1 MLSSRIKKQALKK
14 YNYMFIFGRNSDF
27 YLFLCI
33 KWIFIQK
40 YVKQGSITV
49 SWMKIMIYVYYLL
62 SLRYTSR
69 LLENF
74 VD

>member
-1 MLSSRIKKQALKK
+1 
-14 YNYMFIFGRNSDF
+14 MFIFGRNSDF

-33 KWIFIQK
+33 KLIFIKK

-49 SWMKIMIYVYYLL
+49 SWMKIMIYAYYLL

>member
-1 MLSSRIKKQALKK
+1 MLSSRIKNKLLK
-14 YNYMFIFGRNSDF
+14 NITC
-27 YLFLCI
+27 LFLEEI
-33 KWIFIQK
+33 LIFIDLCALSEFFFI

-49 SWMKIMIYVYYLL
+49 SWMEIMFYVYYLL

>member
-1 MLSSRIKKQALKK
+1 MLSSRIKNKKLK
-14 YNYMFIFGRNSDF
+14 NITC
-27 YLFLCI
+27 LFLEENQ
-33 KWIFIQK
+33 IFIYFCALSEFVFI

-49 SWMKIMIYVYYLL
+49 SWMKIMFYVYYIL